1 MLMTSVA
8 FIGCKGH
15 RCRDACFMHVSSCSV
30 LAPARI
36 NEMNELFF
44 INVQTVHPPYHY

>member
-1 MLMTSVA
+1 MTSVA
-8 FIGCKGH
+8 FIGCKGR

-30 LAPARI
+30 LARPHMI